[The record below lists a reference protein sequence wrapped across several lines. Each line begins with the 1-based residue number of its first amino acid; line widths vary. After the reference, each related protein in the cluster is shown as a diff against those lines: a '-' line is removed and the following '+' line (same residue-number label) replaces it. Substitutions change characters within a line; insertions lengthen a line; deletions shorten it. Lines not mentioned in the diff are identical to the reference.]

1 MIVLE
6 DVHWADDLLLDVV
19 EQLLGRS
26 RRRSLVVVCTA
37 RPEFAER
44 RPGWGA
50 GANATAFALERLD
63 DAQTRRLLAH
73 TDTAIPAARAE
84 RIVAAAEGN
93 PLFAEHLAALVGDE
107 DAPGALPR
115 SIQVL
120 LTARVEALPEPERQ
134 VVSVAAVAGR
144 EFPVAAVEALVGR
157 PIGEELD
164 RLAQRELVE
173 PTTAGRQQF
182 GHALLQEAAYALIPK
197 QRRSELHLRLARW
210 LDEDGASDAAVA
222 DHLGAPTRCD
232 PSSAR
237 SDETTAEIGAEA
249 GARLAAA
256 GRRADAMGDPRAGD
270 APARSGR

>member
-1 MIVLE
+1 M
-6 DVHWADDLLLDVV
+6 
-19 EQLLGRS
+19 
-26 RRRSLVVVCTA
+26 VVCTA

-50 GANATAFALERLD
+50 GANATSVALERLD
-63 DAQTRRLLAH
+63 DGQTRRLLAH
-73 TDTAIPAARAE
+73 TGAALAPDRAE

-93 PLFAEHLAALVGDE
+93 PLFAEHLAALVGDD
-107 DAPGALPR
+107 DAPAGLPR

-134 VVSVAAVAGR
+134 VVSAAAVAGR

-157 PIGEELD
+157 PIGDELD

-173 PTTAGRQQF
+173 PTAAGRQQF

-197 QRRSELHLRLARW
+197 RRRSELHLRLAGW
-210 LDEDGASDAAVA
+210 LDEDGASDAEVG
-222 DHLGAPTRCD
+222 DHLERAHTLRCELD
-232 PSSAR
+232 ATDAEAAR
-237 SDETTAEIGAEA
+237 IGAEA

-256 GRRADAMGDPRAGD
+256 GRRADAMGDPRRATRLLQRARD
-270 APARSGR
+270 PAPRPKRECRPRR